1 MILLPGHATAGEKIG
16 DCEILFDH
24 PHNSG
29 HRPGYVDADMRI
41 KCRTPQKYLGV
52 ESYLYRESPNAGY
65 RWMIAGRPAK
75 AENGK
80 YVTSVAFEPC
90 QNGKYQPRANFL
102 IVDNA
107 GVRHER
113 SDVWSPVIDI
123 RCA

>member
-1 MILLPGHATAGEKIG
+1 MILLPGQATAGEKIG

-29 HRPGYVDADMRI
+29 HRPEHVDADMRI

-65 RWMIAGRPAK
+65 RWMIVGTPAEG
-75 AENGK
+75 ENGK

-90 QNGKYQPRANFL
+90 QNAKYQ
-102 IVDNA
+102 
-107 GVRHER
+107 
-113 SDVWSPVIDI
+113 
-123 RCA
+123 